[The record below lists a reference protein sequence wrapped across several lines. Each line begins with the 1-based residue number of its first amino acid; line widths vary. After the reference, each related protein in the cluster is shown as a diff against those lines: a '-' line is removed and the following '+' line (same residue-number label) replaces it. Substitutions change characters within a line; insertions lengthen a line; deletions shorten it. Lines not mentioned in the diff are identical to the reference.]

1 MTRRLRVAVLASG
14 RGSNLQAILDSIDSG
29 NLDAEVVLVLSNT
42 PGCLALDRASQAGIA
57 TGCITKKASGGR
69 ANQLARIHEALVETD
84 IDLVVNAGFNLILSS
99 ATVEHFRDRMLNIHP
114 SLLPAFAGG
123 MAPKPQRDALE
134 HGVKVSGCTVHLVTD
149 ETDGGPIL
157 AQATVPVLDDDTP
170 DSLASRIL
178 VEEHKTLP
186 KVIQW
191 FAEDR
196 VRVEGR
202 RAYLLPK
209 EPVQQQTV
217 RAAG

>member
-29 NLDAEVVLVLSNT
+29 SLDAEVVLVLGNT
-42 PGCLALDRASQAGIA
+42 PGCLALDRAAQAGIR
-57 TGCITKKASGGR
+57 TVCVTRKASGSRG
-69 ANQLARIHEALVETD
+69 NQLARIHAALVETD
-84 IDLVVNAGFNLILSS
+84 IDLVVNAGFNLILAP
-99 ATVEHFRDRMLNIHP
+99 ATVERFRDRMLNIHP

-149 ETDGGPIL
+149 EVDAGPIL
-157 AQATVPVLDDDTP
+157 AQAAVPVLDGDTP
-170 DSLASRIL
+170 DSLARRIL

-202 RAYLLPK
+202 RVCVLPK
-209 EPVQQQTV
+209 PVQRQTV
-217 RAAG
+217 EAVR

>member
-1 MTRRLRVAVLASG
+1 MTRRLRLAVLASG

-29 NLDAEVVLVLSNT
+29 RLDAEVALVLSNT
-42 PGCLALDRASQAGIA
+42 PRCLALDRASQAGI
-57 TGCITKKASGGR
+57 TTCCITNKASGGR
-69 ANQLARIHEALVETD
+69 ANQLARIHDALVKAD
-84 IDLVVNAGFNLILSS
+84 VDLVVNAGFNLILSS
-99 ATVEHFRDRMLNIHP
+99 VTVEHFQNRMLNIHP

-149 ETDGGPIL
+149 ELDAGPIL

-170 DSLASRIL
+170 DSLAGRIL

-186 KVIQW
+186 NVIQW
-191 FAEDR
+191 FSEGR

-202 RAYLLPK
+202 RTFIVP
-209 EPVQQQTV
+209 EPVRQQIAE
-217 RAAG
+217 AAG